1 MYFTYEQYDSGVMST
16 ATEDKWIDADL
27 NSTKMTVQNRIT
39 DILDLFINIPCFL
52 KQTALLI
59 LWLYTKD
66 ITTLSASITKETA
79 CCI

>member
-1 MYFTYEQYDSGVMST
+1 MYFTYEQYDRGVMSS
-16 ATEDKWIDADL
+16 ATEDKWIDAHL

-39 DILDLFINIPCFL
+39 DILDLFIDIPCFL

-59 LWLYTKD
+59 VWLYTKD
-66 ITTLSASITKETA
+66 ITTLSVSITKETA